1 LFVLKGDYIQ
11 QMIVEVF
18 GSFFLVF
25 MYLSSTEEKTKFTK
39 DAAIQTIILAG
50 SYLGAMMLAGTK
62 LTVL

>member
-1 LFVLKGDYIQ
+1 
-11 QMIVEVF
+11 MIVEVF

-25 MYLSSTEEKTKFTK
+25 MFLPSTEEKTKFTK

>member
-1 LFVLKGDYIQ
+1 LYVVKGDYIQ